1 MLVRQL
7 DVVTEVSSVYV
18 HQVADMVV
26 LLADLELHG
35 VDIVDVLTT
44 YVVV

>member
-7 DVVTEVSSVYV
+7 DVVTEVTSVYV
-18 HQVADMVV
+18 HQVVDTVV

-35 VDIVDVLTT
+35 EDIVDVLTT

>member
-1 MLVRQL
+1 MLVQVL
-7 DVVTEVSSVYV
+7 VAVTEVTSVYANQEV
-18 HQVADMVV
+18 DMVV

-35 VDIVDVLTT
+35 ADIVDVLTT